1 MRGLRKVA
9 VAVTLAVAAL
19 ASALPETA
27 LAIDWHPERDQ
38 GGDSYLYSVSVPTEL
53 PCAVMAD
60 GTIVAPSLTVTNNG
74 TVPLVVSDITVQNS
88 DGCPVEMTLRDGDTV
103 VAHRDAGSADGS
115 IIDGNRLMTID
126 LDEKADL
133 SVDLSASGDD
143 ARALFDRATNGPIS
157 LFDLVFS
164 VSSNTLTGSL
174 LASGTPAVG
183 QTLTATPDGFPAHAD
198 LSYQWYRE
206 FENTSEDM
214 SVSLASDADTSIGT
228 VNVPACGASVLIS
241 LSATYSGGFLEALTN
256 QSFELVNTETG
267 EAIPTYSGVGFFEPQ
282 VSFVYVPAG
291 SYELFGYWTNRM
303 SSVTSLTVTNVSV
316 TCYDEAAMVPS
327 AIDGADA
334 DTWVVDEASVGA
346 NVYCEVTDASGAY
359 VGTVRSNT
367 LGPVRKLPA
376 ITGTLSITGKP
387 LVGETITATASDVP
401 SDATLGYQW
410 MRSEGAEIVPINE
423 DIPEFM
429 DGYNQLDDEIDF
441 DILPATP
448 TTTIDVLNDGD
459 SIQILTYFDRD
470 GASRAGEITFGT
482 GRYVFQL
489 VSEDGEYHKYS
500 TVTLSN
506 SEYTGDYYSATFTGV
521 PTGTYELYVY
531 AINPGFIFPEYKLN
545 SITVFDPD
553 TAQPIEGETA
563 TTHVFSDA
571 DSNEVIWCEAVD
583 TNGAYTGKLVS
594 NCIGPS
600 PDAEPPEPEPLT
612 GSVTVTGTPNIGET
626 LVVNAS
632 GLPEGAEPQYQWY
645 RTESMHSGGSMGD
658 ETSYPIDGATSPT
671 YVVGDD
677 IPEFAYLWCEVTDGS
692 GTYVGTLESNHVGP
706 VLDAPD
712 PLTGT
717 LSISGGLYVGNT
729 LTVTGTGLPNDA
741 DMAYTWYRSVD
752 ADTQS
757 FEDTLVPQASD
768 VSNAPVLAHV
778 SVSRPGE
785 VVNVMGSIPNQ
796 STGAVGDEQWT
807 FAVTN
812 TQTNATW
819 VTRYNGRGDGS
830 VITAMFTTL
839 PQGDYE
845 VRVFTNFTSRDYPPE
860 LVRVCVYDPAS
871 REQAGTGTSY
881 ALSNADLNEVVW
893 CEGKDASGTYTGTV
907 TSRGIGPVLLGSSAE
922 PYVFGGYL
930 GNTFTMYLTDD
941 SLVSSV
947 TWEAFK
953 DGHPYEADIP
963 DGAST
968 TWVPTESGT
977 YSVVGTVTFT
987 NRDVAHV
994 YYEITV
1000 MEPPFT
1006 LNIEN
1011 TDTGI
1016 DGTAGFRA
1024 VITNLTGGPV
1034 TWRLTNADGTSEL
1047 SLSDYAIETFDDDGG
1062 TLALPVGTYRLY
1074 ASALGPDGSTYS
1086 IYWTLNSHS

>member
-27 LAIDWHPERDQ
+27 LAAQFHDPYGEDP
-38 GGDSYLYSVSVPTEL
+38 YLYSVSVPTEL

-74 TVPLVVSDITVQNS
+74 IVPLVVSDITVQNS

-126 LDEKADL
+126 LDEKTDL

-143 ARALFDRATNGPIS
+143 ASALFDRATNGPIS

-214 SVSLASDADTSIGT
+214 SVSMVSDADTSIGT
-228 VNVPACGASVLIS
+228 VNVPVSGSTVTIS
-241 LSATYSGGFLEALTN
+241 LSATYSGGFLEALTS
-256 QSFELVNTETG
+256 QSFKLVNTDTG
-267 EAIPTYSGVGFFEPQ
+267 EEILTYGDGGFFEPQ
-282 VSFVYVPAG
+282 TSFEDVPAG
-291 SYELFGYWTNRM
+291 SYELFGSWSNRK
-303 SSVTSLTVTNVSV
+303 SGVASLTVTNVSV
-316 TCYDEAAMVPS
+316 TCDGEAT

-334 DTWVVDEASVGA
+334 ATWVVDEASVGA

-423 DIPEFM
+423 DLPMFSPIV
-429 DGYNQLDDEIDF
+429 DGHYDF
-441 DILPATP
+441 DADPSNTLKALTEIT
-448 TTTIDVLNDGD
+448 VKNDGD
-459 SIQILTYFDRD
+459 S
-470 GASRAGEITFGT
+470 
-482 GRYVFQL
+482 VQL
-489 VSEDGEYHKYS
+489 VYGANSEDNGGSPLPNGNDEVFVIKSQTTDTLLSAHQTTNLKYHSSGNTDVYCL
-500 TVTLSN
+500 TIEN
-506 SEYTGDYYSATFTGV
+506 V
-521 PTGTYELYVY
+521 PAGTYNVY
-531 AINPGFIFPEYKLN
+531 AYRNWFNSGGGVALPLGTIFN
-545 SITVFDPD
+545 ITIFDPD

-626 LVVNAS
+626 LVANVS

-645 RTESMHSGGSMGD
+645 RTDVTGSD
-658 ETSYPIDGATSPT
+658 VHYSINGATSST
-671 YVVGDD
+671 YD
-677 IPEFAYLWCEVTDGS
+677 IGSDVPVSTFIWCEVTDAS
-692 GTYVGTLESNHVGP
+692 GNYVGTLESNHVGP

-712 PLTGT
+712 PLTGS

-757 FEDTLVPQASD
+757 FEDTLVPQGSD

-796 STGAVGDEQWT
+796 SSGAVGDEQWT

-819 VTRYNGRGDGS
+819 ITRYNGRGDGS
-830 VITAMFTTL
+830 VITATFTTL

-953 DGHPYEADIP
+953 DGQPYEADIP

-1000 MEPPFT
+1000 MEPPFS